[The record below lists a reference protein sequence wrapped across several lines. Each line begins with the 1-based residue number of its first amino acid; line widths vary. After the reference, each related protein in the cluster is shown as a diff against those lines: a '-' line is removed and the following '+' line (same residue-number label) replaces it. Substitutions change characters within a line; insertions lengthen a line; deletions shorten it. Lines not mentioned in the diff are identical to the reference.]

1 MIECLPSGLR
11 LGRCRGASL
20 LQVGKEVFVGT
31 GRESSL
37 ALESGSRVAVIGG
50 GPAGSFFSYFVLD
63 IAYRV
68 GLDIQV
74 DIYEPRNFSSF
85 GPAGCNM
92 SGCIISEPLVQM
104 LAAEGI
110 NLPPG
115 VVRRG
120 IDSYLLHMDV
130 GNVRIETPLRE
141 MRIASVHRGAGPRG
155 MKETK
160 WRGFDGYMLELAVG
174 KGANLI
180 SNRIEGVTW
189 DGSRP
194 QVRGRDG
201 VPKSYDL
208 LVGAFGV
215 NTGAQKLFEGSA
227 ITYLAPATTKSHIR
241 EFLIGEESLDRYL
254 GSSIHIFLPHIPRLD
269 FACLIPKGDFATM
282 CLLGEDIDEELAQSF
297 MKTREF
303 RECLP
308 PEAISQECC
317 RCYPRLNIRGT
328 GEPYADR
335 VVFIGDSGITRLYK
349 DGIGAAYRTAKAA
362 AVTAVFHGISAG
374 DFRDHYWPVCQGFLR
389 DNRLGRVVFTA
400 TELIQKR
407 RFARR
412 GLLRTVS
419 NEQKKKGAQ
428 RRMSMVLWDTFT
440 GSAPYREVFKR
451 TLHPGLTAGFL
462 GNVAIGCWPSKRG
475 DSGEHKP

>member
-1 MIECLPSGLR
+1 MPPLWILIEGVAVDSMPL
-11 LGRCRGASL
+11 
-20 LQVGKEVFVGT
+20 T
-31 GRESSL
+31 GRELGVPADMGQQSSL
-37 ALESGSRVAVIGG
+37 VLESGSRVAVIGG
-50 GPAGSFFSYFVLD
+50 GPAGSLFTYFLLD
-63 IAYRV
+63 IAQRA
-68 GLDIQV
+68 GMDIHV
-74 DIYEPRNFSSF
+74 DVYEPRNFSTF

-160 WRGFDGYMLELAVG
+160 WRGFDGYMLELALG
-174 KGANLI
+174 KGAHLI
-180 SNRIEGVTW
+180 SSRIDAVTW
-189 DGSRP
+189 NSGRP
-194 QVRGRDG
+194 QVQGRDG
-201 VPKSYDL
+201 EHRDYDL

-227 ITYLAPATTKSHIR
+227 IGYTPPATTKSHIR
-241 EFLIGEESLDRYL
+241 EFLLGEEALDRYL

-282 CLLGEDIDEELAQSF
+282 CLLGEDIDEELVQSF
-297 MKTREF
+297 MKTPEF

-308 PEAISQECC
+308 PEVLSQECC
-317 RCYPRLNIRGT
+317 RCYPRLNIQGT
-328 GEPYADR
+328 GQPFADR

-362 AVTAVFHGISAG
+362 AVTAVFHGISAD
-374 DFRDHYWPVCQGFLR
+374 DFRHHYWPVCQGFLM
-389 DNRLGRVVFTA
+389 DNKLGRVVFMA
-400 TELIQKR
+400 TQQIQKR

-419 NEQKKKGAQ
+419 NEQKKKGTQ

-451 TLHPGLTAGFL
+451 TLHPSLTAGFL
-462 GNVAIGCWPSKRG
+462 GSTAIGCWPSKSK
-475 DSGEHKP
+475 DSGELKT